1 MRLILAII
9 LAAASSAPA
18 AVKVGNN
25 VLANPIFESDQL
37 DVPGCWNMTS
47 GKDVYVWSANGG
59 PKSRPAVTFDAS
71 RADGGAVAAS
81 PHAAREAP
89 HRVKIRVVYG
99 GRLF

>member
-1 MRLILAII
+1 MKRILAIS
-9 LAAASSAPA
+9 LAVTAMAVQG
-18 AVKVGNN
+18 AVKVGDN

-71 RADGGAVAAS
+71 RADGGAALKAEK
-81 PHAAREAP
+81 AE
-89 HRVKIRVVYG
+89 
-99 GRLF
+99 